1 MKQTKPYLL
10 VLVSVFLIISI
21 GLLSATAYLYF
32 YNGNSNFAGIVSEPD
47 NNIITQKNA
56 AISRDSLEKIYS
68 SAIVSYDS
76 SGYNVM
82 PANFVDTAAA
92 ALNSN
97 TRDSYLDSLNNKTQ
111 QHQTF
116 DKLRTEIDQ
125 ILLDKSPSADL
136 NLAKS
141 KINEL
146 KQLNEGLKNKNNTII
161 KENDRLFNMV
171 KQMSVSNSP
180 TITKTVNAGTEKT
193 VVSNNTT
200 ISFNTKI
207 STLKVDDI
215 QLSAYKTNSFID
227 KETNSTQEV
236 DKMVGTVQIK
246 NNGVKTAIAEVMVV
260 VTQPNGKVLQNSNW
274 ESGVFNTTT
283 GKKIYSNKLRFDNNF
298 ETTSKKISFA
308 LQADAYMPGNYTVEL
323 YQNGVLIA
331 KTIKTFN

>member
-21 GLLSATAYLYF
+21 GLLSATVYLYF
-32 YNGNSNFAGIVSEPD
+32 YKSNSNFAGIVSEHENKSLSK
-47 NNIITQKNA
+47 NNIA
-56 AISRDSLEKIYS
+56 VSRDSLERIYS
-68 SAIVSYDS
+68 SAITSYDS
-76 SGYNVM
+76 SAYNVM
-82 PANFVDTAAA
+82 PANFVDTAA
-92 ALNSN
+92 NSQQKN
-97 TRDSYLDSLNNKTQ
+97 SRDSYLDSLNKKTQ
-111 QHQTF
+111 QHQSF

-136 NLAKS
+136 NVAKI

-146 KQLNEGLKNKNNTII
+146 KQLNEGLKNKNITII
-161 KENDRLFNMV
+161 KENDRLYSMV
-171 KQMSVSNSP
+171 KQMSVSNSNP
-180 TITKTVNAGTEKT
+180 ITTKPQYNLAPSLTNNATVTFNA
-193 VVSNNTT
+193 NN
-200 ISFNTKI
+200 
-207 STLKVDDI
+207 STLKVDNI
-215 QLSAYKTNSFID
+215 QLNAYKSTNFID
-227 KETNSTQEV
+227 KETNNTEEA
-236 DKMVGTVQIK
+236 DKMIGTVQLK

-274 ESGVFNTTT
+274 ESGVFNTNT

-298 ETTSKKISFA
+298 ETTSKKINFA

>member
-21 GLLSATAYLYF
+21 GLLGATAYLYF

-82 PANFVDTAAA
+82 PANFVDTGAA

-171 KQMSVSNSP
+171 KQMSVTNS
-180 TITKTVNAGTEKT
+180 
-193 VVSNNTT
+193 NTT
-200 ISFNTKI
+200 IKPLYNNTALTATSSKTITFNAQT
-207 STLKVDDI
+207 STLKVDNI
-215 QLSAYKTNSFID
+215 QLNAYQSTNFID
-227 KETNSTQEV
+227 KETNNTQEA
-236 DKMVGTVQIK
+236 DKMIGTVQIK
-246 NNGVKTAIAEVMVV
+246 NNGVKTAVAEVMVV

-274 ESGVFNTTT
+274 ESGVFNTNT
-283 GKKIYSNKLRFDNNF
+283 GKKIYSNKLRFDNTF
-298 ETTSKKISFA
+298 ETTSKKINFA
-308 LQADAYMPGNYTVEL
+308 LQADTYMPGNYTVEL

-331 KTIKTFN
+331 KTIKSFN

>member
-47 NNIITQKNA
+47 NNINTKKNA
-56 AISRDSLEKIYS
+56 AISRDSLEKIYT
-68 SAIVSYDS
+68 SAIVNYDS

-82 PANFVDTAAA
+82 PANFVDTAV
-92 ALNSN
+92 ALNTN
-97 TRDSYLDSLNNKTQ
+97 ARDSYLDSLNNKTQ

-180 TITKTVNAGTEKT
+180 TTTKTINTGTDKT
-193 VVSNNTT
+193 VVSKNAT
-200 ISFNTKI
+200 ISFNTNA

-227 KETNSTQEV
+227 KETNNTQEA

-274 ESGVFNTTT
+274 ESGVFNTTA

-308 LQADAYMPGNYTVEL
+308 LQTDTYMAGNYTVEL